1 MTRGGKVVSKIL
13 NLFFFEEIMR
23 ALKMILET
31 LVGKI
36 HPKDRYLY
44 ERAMFGLS
52 KKKIFFEVGQLHLAT
67 DGPQVKF
74 SKTSKFCIKSKGQ
87 NSH

>member
-1 MTRGGKVVSKIL
+1 MVGHLYDPGREGGVK
-13 NLFFFEEIMR
+13 NTEFFFFEEIMR

-36 HPKDRYLY
+36 PPKDRYSC

-74 SKTSKFCIKSKGQ
+74 SKT
-87 NSH
+87 